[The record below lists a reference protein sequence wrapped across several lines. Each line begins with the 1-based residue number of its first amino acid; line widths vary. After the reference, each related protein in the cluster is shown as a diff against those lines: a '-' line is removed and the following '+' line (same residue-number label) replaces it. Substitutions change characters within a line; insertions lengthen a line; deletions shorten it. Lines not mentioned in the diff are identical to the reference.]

1 MQSNE
6 DSSSYIYKSEFVKHL
21 FLSPILL
28 QITLSQFYCHF
39 YPYVRTHTK
48 KKNIFYLNLYF
59 FTHPRFK
66 SITPKCNLKPLSLCM
81 SPGCSQKKTETR
93 NYGAFTIQYTTTTVL
108 SNVRHRRW
116 TPGGQELLFIHFSVP
131 KVKFQSVCN

>member
-1 MQSNE
+1 MRIQVVIYTNLSL
-6 DSSSYIYKSEFVKHL
+6 SSTCFSVPFSFKLPWVNFTVI
-21 FLSPILL
+21 
-28 QITLSQFYCHF
+28 F

-48 KKNIFYLNLYF
+48 KKNIFYLNLYFF

-81 SPGCSQKKTETR
+81 SPGFSQKKTETR
-93 NYGAFTIQYTTTTVL
+93 NYGAFTIQYTTTTTVL